1 MRHIRRT
8 DLVESVDVLKTEQTV
23 QTVTLLKVEMDVDDT
38 LYWVLYI
45 IYICVIHFLLQNVLR
60 K

>member
-1 MRHIRRT
+1 M

-38 LYWVLYI
+38 LYCTYWTAI
-45 IYICVIHFLLQNVLR
+45 
-60 K
+60 